1 MKVQQRALPSLQVNP
16 DTLLLQKS
24 VHGQRYEA
32 VLNLQLRNADFTEVS
47 LSASAPFLKLSRTR
61 VIMSTDNEER
71 FVHHFFIIALHL
83 TSCLFV
89 ALYSIFTASRSC
101 WTSAARSC

>member
-1 MKVQQRALPSLQVNP
+1 MVPVKTQQRTLPSMRVSP

-32 VLNLQLRNADFTEVS
+32 VLSLQLRNADFTEVS
-47 LSASAPFLKLSRTR
+47 LSVSAPFLKLSRTR

-71 FVHHFFIIALHL
+71 LVVIFIFITFVLSTFF
-83 TSCLFV
+83 SC
-89 ALYSIFTASRSC
+89 
-101 WTSAARSC
+101 